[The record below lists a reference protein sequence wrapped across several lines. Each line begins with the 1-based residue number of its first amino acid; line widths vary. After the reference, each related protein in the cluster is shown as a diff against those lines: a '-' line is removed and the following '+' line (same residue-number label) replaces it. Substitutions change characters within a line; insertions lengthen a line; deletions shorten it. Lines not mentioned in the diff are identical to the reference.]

1 MNNNYNN
8 YNNSKKFFNY
18 IMDFNY
24 NIIKDQFTND
34 IMIIK
39 YDNKELKCKYLQIF
53 TSYDDKILWSDSN
66 PYIDQKT
73 QFVSYT
79 IKKYLENSDKFD
91 YNKINNNDIKK
102 IINLIIK
109 SDLKI
114 KYYNEEINLLCVVT
128 ENINEYK
135 QFYLITELIYF

>member
-1 MNNNYNN
+1 MNNN

-24 NIIKDQFTND
+24 KIIKDQFTND

-53 TSYDDKILWSDSN
+53 TSYDDKIFWSDSN

-79 IKKYLENSDKFD
+79 IKKYLENSNQYN
-91 YNKINNNDIKK
+91 YNKINDNDIKK

-128 ENINEYK
+128 ENTSEYK